1 MHHFSTNVYSS
12 TDRNGKFKK
21 YDAIIKTFPNSR
33 LIREMNYGE
42 SDLAIIYSWTSEKL
56 NSIGEK
62 PAKTNIKLFKKQ
74 IIDNQL
80 KVSKHVMAIDNSLFV
95 YRDQAYR
102 YNYLRYSMDGV
113 YANTGYYFDRDVDK
127 TRWEKISKDLS
138 IDVKPWRNTGDH
150 VLLCLQRSNG
160 FSFNYER
167 GMLDW
172 LTKTISDITKVTDRK
187 IIIRKHPGD
196 GRLHTVVQSVISNF
210 NTKHAKTVESN
221 RNIKNIQNIE
231 IVSPKNKIVATSNTR
246 IEDDL
251 KNAWCCIVYNSSPS
265 VVSTIEGVPVFILD
279 PNPKKSQ
286 AYPMSNIDL
295 NLIENPIMPD
305 NRQEWLEKLAM
316 SHFSYEDVEKGLLYK
331 AAYKFFEEK
340 NGRI

>member
-21 YDAIIKTFPNSR
+21 YDAIIKTFPNSS
-33 LIREMNYGE
+33 LITEINYRE
-42 SDLAIIYSWTSEKL
+42 SDLAIIYSWTTENT
-56 NSIGEK
+56 NSVGES
-62 PAKTNIKLFKKQ
+62 PAKTNIKLYKRQ
-74 IIDNQL
+74 IIDSQL
-80 KVSKHVMAIDNSLFV
+80 KYSKHVMAIDNSLFV
-95 YRDQAYR
+95 YRDQAYL

-113 YANTGYYFDRDVDK
+113 YANTGYYFDRDVDE
-127 TRWEKISKDLS
+127 TRWEKIKKDLS
-138 IDVKPWRNTGDH
+138 IEVKPWRNTGDH

-172 LTKTISDITKVTDRK
+172 LTKTILDITKVTDRK

-196 GRLHTVVQSVISNF
+196 GRLHNVVQKVIANF
-210 NTKHAKTVESN
+210 NNNNSKIPRNSKTT
-221 RNIKNIQNIE
+221 
-231 IVSPKNKIVATSNTR
+231 KNKIFATSNTR

-251 KNAWCCIVYNSSPS
+251 KNAWCCLVYNSSPS
-265 VVSTIEGVPVFILD
+265 VVSTIEGVPVFLLD

-286 AYPMSNIDL
+286 AYHMSNTDL
-295 NLIENPIMPD
+295 GLIETPNMPD

-316 SHFSYEDVEKGLLYK
+316 SHFSYEDVENGLLYN
-331 AAYKFFEEK
+331 AAHKFFEEK